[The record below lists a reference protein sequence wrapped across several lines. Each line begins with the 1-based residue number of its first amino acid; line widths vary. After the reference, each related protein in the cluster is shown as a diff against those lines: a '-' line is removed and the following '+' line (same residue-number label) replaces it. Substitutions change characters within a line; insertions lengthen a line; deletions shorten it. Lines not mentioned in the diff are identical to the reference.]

1 MARRAGVAPAFG
13 RQLSAPPRTARRIEK
28 APVTDRGPAH
38 QPGGCRGT
46 LPASGHGVISGPR
59 LAAKE
64 KSHRRGISPRLRLSR
79 VQYSMGA

>member
-1 MARRAGVAPAFG
+1 MARCAGVAPAFG
-13 RQLSAPPRTARRIEK
+13 RPSNPPPRTARRIEK

-38 QPGGCRGT
+38 QPSGCRGT

-59 LAAKE
+59 MKAKE
-64 KSHRRGISPRLRLSR
+64 KSHRRGISPRLRLSQ